1 MVELDQRLPGD
12 HLVPN
17 PTLEATRAITIKAPA
32 EEVWP
37 WLVQI
42 GRGHGG
48 FYSYDL
54 PGLHLDAGPKSG
66 GQPDHQTGIQNTSLQ
81 RSGLDG
87 VGRRRRAD
95 CLRNGA

>member
-1 MVELDQRLPGD
+1 MVELNQRLPGE
-12 HLVPN
+12 HLVPT

-42 GRGHGG
+42 GQGRGG
-48 FYSYDL
+48 FYSYDW
-54 PGLHLDAGPKSG
+54 PGLHLDAGPESG
-66 GQPDHQTGIQNTSLQ
+66 GWPDHQTDIQNTSLQ
-81 RSGLDG
+81 RSWLNG
-87 VGRRRRAD
+87 VGRRHRAD